1 MRNRRALIAAN
12 LMAVPVLLAVLVA
25 GWWDAAAFG
34 SVVLAIMDLLVL
46 LRERSARSR
55 RGPES

>member
-1 MRNRRALIAAN
+1 MRNRRALIVAN
-12 LMAVPVLLAVLVA
+12 LIAVPVLLAVLVA

-34 SVVLAIMDLLVL
+34 LAVLVIMDLLVL

-55 RGPES
+55 GEPEP

>member
-1 MRNRRALIAAN
+1 MRNRRALIVAN
-12 LMAVPVLLAVLVA
+12 LIATPVLLAVLVA

-34 SVVLAIMDLLVL
+34 LVVLAIMDLLVL

-55 RGPES
+55 